1 MPKTGKPKRRARGG
15 KDQLTW
21 MIVGAGAAMLAS
33 MLVERTMSA
42 GWRAF
47 TSDDP
52 PAKPES
58 LETTWSDALLWTA
71 ASAIAVGIGQVLARR
86 GAAIGWQHYT
96 GKLPPV

>member
-1 MPKTGKPKRRARGG
+1 MTKKKRRARRE
-15 KDQLTW
+15 KDQLAW
-21 MIVGAGAAMLAS
+21 MVVGAGAAMIAS
-33 MLVERTMSA
+33 MIIERSMRA

-58 LETTWSDALLWTA
+58 LETKWGDALLWTA
-71 ASAIAVGIGQVLARR
+71 ATAIAVGIGEVLARR
-86 GAAIGWQHYT
+86 GAAAGWQAYT

>member
-1 MPKTGKPKRRARGG
+1 MPKKRKPKRRARSG

-33 MLVERTMSA
+33 VIVERSMSA
-42 GWRAF
+42 GWRAV

-58 LETTWSDALLWTA
+58 LETTWGDALLWTA